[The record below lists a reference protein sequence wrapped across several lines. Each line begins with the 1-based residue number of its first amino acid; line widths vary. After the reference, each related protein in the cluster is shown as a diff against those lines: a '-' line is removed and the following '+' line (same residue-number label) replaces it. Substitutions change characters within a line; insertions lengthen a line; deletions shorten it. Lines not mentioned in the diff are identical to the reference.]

1 MALQSRNKRN
11 ISFAMSG
18 MTDIVFLLLIFF
30 MLTTTL
36 IVPAAKDVEL
46 PESNNQTQASPV
58 LVITVARDQSVYI
71 DDQTYPMQGL
81 EGVLQQKLEP
91 YGPTP
96 TIRLNADR
104 DLHMQEVFTVL
115 TIAKRNRYKVILGT
129 KPLSNQVES

>member
-1 MALQSRNKRN
+1 MAIQSRNKRN

-36 IVPAAKDVEL
+36 IVPASRHVEL

-58 LVITVARDQSVYI
+58 LVLSIANDKTVYVEDQSY
-71 DDQTYPMQGL
+71 TMSEL
-81 EGVLQQKLEP
+81 EPVLRRMLEP
-91 YGPTP
+91 YGDTP

-104 DLHMQEVFTVL
+104 SLVMEEVFAVL
-115 TIAKRNRYKVILGT
+115 NIAKRNRYRVILGT
-129 KPLSNQVES
+129 KPVS